1 MYMSPSNYVEFYNKI
16 SYYEG
21 KYYNDIRTL
30 VEYYSNMLGL
40 HEQKDWSLKLSI
52 KFEPTIEY
60 EYQILKSQFTNK
72 FLLFS
77 SDKVKRVVV
86 LKHKTFYYHII
97 KADRDRIYDIM
108 KEISSKP
115 SHVGSP
121 VNNAVGW
128 KV

>member
-52 KFEPTIEY
+52 KFELKLRQQAHFHTIDT
-60 EYQILKSQFTNK
+60 Q
-72 FLLFS
+72 
-77 SDKVKRVVV
+77 
-86 LKHKTFYYHII
+86 
-97 KADRDRIYDIM
+97 
-108 KEISSKP
+108 P
-115 SHVGSP
+115 
-121 VNNAVGW
+121 
-128 KV
+128 